1 MQSEATTVDAY
12 LDELPADRQAPM
24 RTLRDLIVA
33 SLPPGFEEGMGYGM
47 IGYWVPHSLYPAG
60 YHVNPKLPLPF
71 VNLASQKQYISLYHM
86 ALYANTPLYDWFV
99 AEYAKTGYRLDMGKG
114 CIRFKRPDQIPYPLI
129 GRLLKR
135 VTPSQY
141 IHLYETALQR

>member
-71 VNLASQKQYISLYHM
+71 VNLASQKQYIRM
-86 ALYANTPLYDWFV
+86 
-99 AEYAKTGYRLDMGKG
+99 
-114 CIRFKRPDQIPYPLI
+114 
-129 GRLLKR
+129 
-135 VTPSQY
+135 
-141 IHLYETALQR
+141 YETALQR

>member
-71 VNLASQKQYISLYHM
+71 VNLASQKQHISLYHM
-86 ALYANTPLYDWFV
+86 ALYANTPLCDWFV

-135 VTPSQY
+135 VTPGQY
-141 IHLYETALQR
+141 IRMYETALQR